1 MTDAAGPGG
10 SAALTTSRGAS
21 LDDLP
26 VSSWLS
32 YHPEADF
39 HQSRPWLEFVE
50 RSADRPVAYTW
61 VTTSDQMLGLLPV
74 YQEPVAPGSGYALA
88 DLGGA
93 STAPGPAAVC
103 GNRRG
108 YRSEM
113 LVGSLPPAS
122 AAGREALGR
131 LTEAAQII
139 GAEMNWPGL
148 VFPYLRHD
156 YAAVL
161 REIMPN
167 AIPLLSGLYAH
178 IDIGG
183 RSFDEF
189 IKALGKKKTDM
200 VRNEIRRFERAGYAT
215 AIERLVDCWEEVGP
229 LVASVQQ
236 RYGHDETA
244 QECRRDLRAQGE
256 LLAGHDLVFTARRGG
271 KLIAAAVFY
280 HWNDTLVGRV
290 VGFDYANLADAME
303 YFNLYFYQPLS
314 YACEHGVTRI
324 LLGTG
329 SERAKQ
335 LRGAQLNGLWTVAV
349 WSARPAWPVDWRARN
364 QATRERLAGS
374 ARIDEAELTN
384 EWCADN

>member
-1 MTDAAGPGG
+1 MGMQSTE
-10 SAALTTSRGAS
+10 LTINTGTS

-32 YHPEADF
+32 YHSEADF
-39 HQSRPWLEFVE
+39 YQSRPWLEFVE
-50 RSADRPVAYTW
+50 QSAGQAAAYAW
-61 VTTSDQMLGLLPV
+61 VTEDDQMLGVLPV
-74 YQEPVAPGSGYALA
+74 YQEPATPGTGYALA

-93 STAPGPAAVC
+93 GAASGPVAVC

-108 YRSEM
+108 YRNEM

-122 AAGREALGR
+122 TAGRAAMSRLAQAAQTTCAELGR
-131 LTEAAQII
+131 
-139 GAEMNWPGL
+139 PSL

-156 YAAVL
+156 YAVVL
-161 REIMPN
+161 RQIIPH

-183 RSFDEF
+183 LSFDES
-189 IKALGKKKTDM
+189 IRALGRKKSA
-200 VRNEIRRFERAGYAT
+200 VVWNEIRRFERAGYAT
-215 AIERLVDCWEEVGP
+215 AIERLADCWEEAGP

-236 RYGHDETA
+236 RYGHEETA
-244 QECRRDLRAQGE
+244 QSCRRDLRAQGE

-271 KLIAAAVFY
+271 KLTAAAVFY
-280 HWNDTLVGRV
+280 HWNDMLVGRV
-290 VGFDYANLADAME
+290 VGFDYANLSGAME

-335 LRGAQLNGLWTVAV
+335 LRGATLSGLWTVA
-349 WSARPAWPVDWRARN
+349 AGPAISSGFIDWRARN
-364 QATRERLAGS
+364 AATRDRLATS
-374 ARIDEAELTN
+374 VRIDEAGLGE
-384 EWCADN
+384 EWCGDH